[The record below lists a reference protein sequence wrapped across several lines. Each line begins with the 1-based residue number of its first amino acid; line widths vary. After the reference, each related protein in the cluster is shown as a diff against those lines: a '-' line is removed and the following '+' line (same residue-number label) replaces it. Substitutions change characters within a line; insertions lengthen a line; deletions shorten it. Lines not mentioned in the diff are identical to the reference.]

1 MNEGQDVRLFRFSKS
16 EDGTIKGSHKD
27 LQNLDYW
34 QVGCLGITA
43 PCSEVSFKILPISG
57 QGNAKICAKK

>member
-1 MNEGQDVRLFRFSKS
+1 MAEGQDVRLFRFSKS

-43 PCSEVSFKILPISG
+43 PCSEVFF
-57 QGNAKICAKK
+57 